1 MWPKPHLTLFFFPF
15 FVVKTVVSC
24 DFRLNQSHPIAL
36 YDQDTGSKEPGS
48 RTDHLSTAQ
57 RAISHLNSITT
68 RYHHCLSSSSFLT
81 HPNPCQPKQHC
92 DRSLQVLALCFAPL
106 QRHVPHTLHVKG
118 HRRRSVPQALRLCGP
133 QLRVGRRA
141 QPAGES
147 AQGSAPTPGAED
159 AHLHTIA
166 WSSLSPFQSWEF
178 PIIYSCSIQ

>member
-1 MWPKPHLTLFFFPF
+1 MWPKPHLTLFCPF

-81 HPNPCQPKQHC
+81 HVNPNSTLTSRFKFWP
-92 DRSLQVLALCFAPL
+92 SALPRFSGTC
-106 QRHVPHTLHVKG
+106 
-118 HRRRSVPQALRLCGP
+118 
-133 QLRVGRRA
+133 
-141 QPAGES
+141 
-147 AQGSAPTPGAED
+147 PTPSTSKGTGAAAFPRPSASAGRSSGWD
-159 AHLHTIA
+159 AGRSQPVRAPRAVHQRPERKMLISTRSPGAAFHPSRA
-166 WSSLSPFQSWEF
+166 GSFLSFTVAQSNE
-178 PIIYSCSIQ
+178 S